1 MLQSE
6 LAFLKISFWKDYL
19 VLLIITFVSF
29 VSLRLFR
36 AIVLGYLRKVAAKT
50 KTDFDD
56 LLIGI
61 IEKIGWLFYLILSF
75 AIALQFVK
83 TFALFTQLASKIVVV
98 VLAYYAVQAAVVVV
112 EYGGRVLIEKRQKEE
127 GILDTAVIDLLV
139 RISKVILWA
148 AAIVFVLANLG
159 YNVSAWIAGLGMGG
173 IAAAFASQGI
183 LADIFASFS
192 IYFDKPFQV
201 GDFIIVGDDMG
212 TVKDIGLKS
221 TRLQTLQGE
230 ELVISN
236 KDLTESRI
244 RNFKK
249 MARRRIIFSF
259 GVTYETSIDKLKDVL
274 VLIQEIFAQVEGA
287 ELDRVH
293 FKEFDS
299 SSLSFEVVYYVESGD
314 FYQYMDVQQQINFAI
329 KHKFDQKGIEMAY
342 PTQTIFLHE
351 TKKVNS

>member
-1 MLQSE
+1 
-6 LAFLKISFWKDYL
+6 
-19 VLLIITFVSF
+19 
-29 VSLRLFR
+29 
-36 AIVLGYLRKVAAKT
+36 LRKVAAKT

-274 VLIQEIFAQVEGA
+274 ALIQEIFAQVEGA

-351 TKKVNS
+351 TKKINS